1 MSCLTKTTCQSKKW
15 KEPKLWPLLCQS
27 FHAPSDSTH
36 PLNNCVNLK
45 AGIFS
50 IILIPNDWEI
60 LELSV
65 IYYYFTTSHS
75 FPLEKGGFAKE
86 ALLYRRYRHSC
97 IALWYTQYKEELRE
111 ATKVNRLYQWV
122 PCGVEVERLPCNPR
136 VSGSLPGA
144 GNLKKL
150 FIWMKIHGL
159 TQNSYTLQIYPL

>member
-50 IILIPNDWEI
+50 ISSISNK
-60 LELSV
+60 LSV

-75 FPLEKGGFAKE
+75 FFLEKGGSAKE

-97 IALWYTQYKEELRE
+97 IALWYTQYKEERRE

-122 PCGVEVERLPCNPR
+122 PRSVGVEHWPCNPR